1 MRTDLETIQCRMCF
15 LLHVEKYL
23 PTNIEDQPIRS
34 SKLSGCASKALISS
48 LVHREKCR
56 IGLLEAYTRKNT
68 IAIVYAH
75 FIYIVP
81 AAYDVARGV

>member
-1 MRTDLETIQCRMCF
+1 MCF

-48 LVHREKCR
+48 LAHREKCR
-56 IGLLEAYTRKNT
+56 IDYLKRTQETILLLLCMRTLYTSFPRRMMW
-68 IAIVYAH
+68 H
-75 FIYIVP
+75 